1 MVYGRWKYDSAILL
15 KSLQDVCVSGG
26 DLHPWVSCIPEGLD
40 AKHQLVC
47 VHEQSNRGDPFSV
60 AIRKVAETR
69 HVACMMSCIC
79 SFFLRQFY
87 SLACEIT
94 RNRR

>member
-60 AIRKVAETR
+60 TILE
-69 HVACMMSCIC
+69 SG
-79 SFFLRQFY
+79 
-87 SLACEIT
+87 
-94 RNRR
+94 